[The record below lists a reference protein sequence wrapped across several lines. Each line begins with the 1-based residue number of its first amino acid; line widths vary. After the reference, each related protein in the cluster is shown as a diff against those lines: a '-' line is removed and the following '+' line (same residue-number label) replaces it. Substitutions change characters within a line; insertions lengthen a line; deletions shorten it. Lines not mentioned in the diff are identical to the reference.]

1 MVKKHVGVI
10 RRSQD
15 MREASIECTGN
26 SYDML
31 VLGASIYLPRGHFR
45 GNFPITV
52 MLNLYYLVASIRRR
66 VGPGNLEI

>member
-1 MVKKHVGVI
+1 
-10 RRSQD
+10 
-15 MREASIECTGN
+15 
-26 SYDML
+26 ML

-66 VGPGNLEI
+66 VGPGNLEL